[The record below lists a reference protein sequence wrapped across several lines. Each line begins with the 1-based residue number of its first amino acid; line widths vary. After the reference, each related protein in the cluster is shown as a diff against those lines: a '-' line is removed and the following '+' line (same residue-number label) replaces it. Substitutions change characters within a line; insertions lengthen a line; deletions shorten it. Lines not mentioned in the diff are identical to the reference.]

1 MPAYRLPVRA
11 DCLRWTRAP
20 TLARFRFH
28 HMGQPP
34 RADEFPTEA
43 SDQLFRR
50 LEVDRDMVYCP

>member
-34 RADEFPTEA
+34 GP
-43 SDQLFRR
+43 LYLWP
-50 LEVDRDMVYCP
+50 LEQVFQPPLLA